1 MSSSITL
8 SYEKFMLVKRAIVD
22 SLSED
27 PPVDNIQLLEDA
39 LDVLNQ
45 AHLDSRKKE
54 DDSYINDWV
63 KNKIS

>member
-63 KNKIS
+63 KNNIS

>member
-27 PPVDNIQLLEDA
+27 PPIDNIQLLEDA

-63 KNKIS
+63 KNNIS

>member
-54 DDSYINDWV
+54 EDSYINDWV

>member
-1 MSSSITL
+1 MSSSSTL

-54 DDSYINDWV
+54 EDSYINDWV

>member
-1 MSSSITL
+1 MNNSITL

-54 DDSYINDWV
+54 DDSYINNWV
-63 KNKIS
+63 KNNIS

>member
-1 MSSSITL
+1 VNNSITL
-8 SYEKFMLVKRAIVD
+8 SYEKFTLVKKAIVD

-27 PPVDNIQLLEDA
+27 PPIDNIQLLEDA
-39 LDVLNQ
+39 LYILNQ

-63 KNKIS
+63 KNNIS

>member
-1 MSSSITL
+1 MSSSIIL

-27 PPVDNIQLLEDA
+27 PPIDNIQLLEDA

-45 AHLDSRKKE
+45 AHLDSHKKE

-63 KNKIS
+63 KNNIS

>member
-39 LDVLNQ
+39 LDILNQ

-54 DDSYINDWV
+54 DDSYINNWV
-63 KNKIS
+63 KNNIS

>member
-1 MSSSITL
+1 MNNSITL
-8 SYEKFMLVKRAIVD
+8 SYEKFTLVKKAIVD

-27 PPVDNIQLLEDA
+27 PPIDNIQLLEDA
-39 LDVLNQ
+39 LYILNQ

-63 KNKIS
+63 KNNIS

>member
-54 DDSYINDWV
+54 DDSYINNWV
-63 KNKIS
+63 KNNIS

>member
-8 SYEKFMLVKRAIVD
+8 SYEKFMIVKRAIVD

-63 KNKIS
+63 KNNIS

>member
-45 AHLDSRKKE
+45 AHFDSHKKE
-54 DDSYINDWV
+54 DDSYNDWV

>member
-54 DDSYINDWV
+54 DDSYINNWV
-63 KNKIS
+63 NNNIS

>member
-8 SYEKFMLVKRAIVD
+8 SYEKFMIVKRAIVD

>member
-1 MSSSITL
+1 MNNSITL

-27 PPVDNIQLLEDA
+27 PPIDNIQLLEDA

-63 KNKIS
+63 KNNIS

>member
-1 MSSSITL
+1 MNNLITL

-27 PPVDNIQLLEDA
+27 PPIDNIQLLEDA

-63 KNKIS
+63 KNNIS

>member
-27 PPVDNIQLLEDA
+27 PPVD
-39 LDVLNQ
+39 
-45 AHLDSRKKE
+45 
-54 DDSYINDWV
+54 SYINNWV
-63 KNKIS
+63 KNNIS

>member
-45 AHLDSRKKE
+45 VHLDSRKKE
-54 DDSYINDWV
+54 DDSYINNWV
-63 KNKIS
+63 KNNIS

>member
-27 PPVDNIQLLEDA
+27 PPGDNIQLLEDA

-54 DDSYINDWV
+54 DDSYINNWV
-63 KNKIS
+63 KNNIS

>member
-27 PPVDNIQLLEDA
+27 PPIDNIQLLEDA

-54 DDSYINDWV
+54 DDSYINNWV
-63 KNKIS
+63 KNNIS

>member
-1 MSSSITL
+1 
-8 SYEKFMLVKRAIVD
+8 MLVKRAIVD

-54 DDSYINDWV
+54 DDSYINNWV
-63 KNKIS
+63 KNNIS